1 MRLWKAVEGNFNCR
15 RRKKI
20 AGNLPAIFF
29 WSESVSLE
37 QPARSVVKPW
47 PNGAEGHAQ
56 NKKSLILMLS
66 IFVRLLK
73 LSLKIAISRDSLNFD
88 FRNDFYFSGTLVL
101 WFVWAFS

>member
-56 NKKSLILMLS
+56 NKKKPDFDAKHFCQAFKVVS
-66 IFVRLLK
+66 K
-73 LSLKIAISRDSLNFD
+73 NCNF
-88 FRNDFYFSGTLVL
+88 
-101 WFVWAFS
+101 